1 MEETISSS
9 FGETAEEANNNPIEA
24 VLLYSEGMDDL
35 KIREQIFKERSIVAY
50 ISKPKFVTE
59 QYKFEKKF
67 SNHFFIEKEPL

>member
-9 FGETAEEANNNPIEA
+9 FGETVEEANNNPREA
-24 VLLYSEGMDDL
+24 VLSYSEGIDDL
-35 KIREQIFKERSIVAY
+35 KIREQIFKERSIVTY
-50 ISKPKFVTE
+50 ISKLKFVTE

>member
-1 MEETISSS
+1 M
-9 FGETAEEANNNPIEA
+9 EEANNNPRET
-24 VLLYSEGMDDL
+24 VLSYSEGINDL
-35 KIREQIFKERSIVAY
+35 KIREQIFKERSIVTY